1 MDMTNRS
8 FMDVILKRDKYR
20 GKIASFSSA
29 QIRMDASDVASAS
42 AAAIPDNSE
51 ASHNTWA
58 RRVHTRMMPEVAP
71 LLAYLRHAMRLTAA
85 VAIRPSQR
93 PAAPTQNTTG
103 IDRDEVSPQTG
114 QSRWRRPLSQLSH
127 LPLETLVALV
137 ATMLSVTAYV
147 WYAQQGLTL
156 AYEDSI
162 SHMMIARRVLFG
174 RTSGLGQLGAAWLPL
189 PHLLMLPFVWND
201 WMFHTGLAG
210 ALPSMAAYVITA
222 VYAARLGRLAFQSK
236 WAGWLA
242 ALVVML
248 NPDVLYMQSTP
259 MSEVE
264 LLATTLV
271 AVYYL
276 VRWAHMYRETDLV
289 KCALAVATGTL
300 IRFDG
305 WALACAIAVVVGI
318 LAWRRAGRMYAEAQ
332 LLLYSILGFAGC
344 ISYLIYQQVIFGN
357 ALEFY
362 NGTYSAQAQQAFAR
376 STSILP
382 TYHNTLFSAHTYAQ
396 AAVDTIGVGL
406 TAIALLGFCL
416 YVAQMRRP
424 PRLLPMLVVL
434 VPFAFNWLA
443 LYIGIIIVQ
452 TPEIAFN
459 GMHTYFNERYGMMMI
474 PAAAVFIAYWAA
486 RSRLLVAPLIAL
498 VLASSVI
505 GGVVTTPYVLGDP
518 LQGVTSHRLALAA
531 QEGAWLREHCSHS
544 AVLISGGSF
553 EAAMFDSNLPDA
565 QFITDSNAAA
575 FQSTLAHPQQAGCVV
590 MDPQA
595 PAYDPVW
602 AALHNRQDWRGAF
615 VLRAVVGTT
624 QLYERLSTAS
634 PAGGSA
640 SVFPRMQQ
648 MTPQHF
654 VAAWPRSLIAR
665 ATWSRLS
672 PGRV

>member
-1 MDMTNRS
+1 MDMTSRS
-8 FMDVILKRDKYR
+8 FVDAILRRDKHR
-20 GKIASFSSA
+20 GEVVSPYNVNA
-29 QIRMDASDVASAS
+29 RMDATIAGSAS
-42 AAAIPDNSE
+42 AAAILDNPEVPHRSRVRRM
-51 ASHNTWA
+51 SA
-58 RRVHTRMMPEVAP
+58 RMTAGVAP
-71 LLAYLRHAMRLTAA
+71 LVAHLRQAARPTAA
-85 VAIRPSQR
+85 IAVRPWQR
-93 PAAPTQNTTG
+93 SAAPNQLKTQV
-103 IDRDEVSPQTG
+103 DSDEGSHQTG
-114 QSRWRRPLSQLSH
+114 HHRSRDLFSSLSH
-127 LPLETLVALV
+127 LSLETYVALV
-137 ATMLSVTAYV
+137 ATTLSVAAYV
-147 WYAQQGLTL
+147 WYAQRGLTL

-174 RTSGLGQLGAAWLPL
+174 RTPGLGQLGAAWLPL
-189 PHLLMLPFVWND
+189 PHLLMVPFVWND

-210 ALPSMAAYVITA
+210 SLPSMAAYVITA
-222 VYAARLGRLAFQSK
+222 VYAARLGRLAFQSN

-289 KCALAVATGTL
+289 KCALAVAAGTL

-305 WALACAIAVVVGI
+305 WALACGIAVVVGI
-318 LAWRRAGRMYAEAQ
+318 LAWRRAGRIYAEAQ
-332 LLLYSILGFAGC
+332 LLLYSVLGFAGC
-344 ISYLIYQQVIFGN
+344 VAYLIYQQVIFGN

-376 STSILP
+376 SKSILP
-382 TYHNTLFSAHTYAQ
+382 TYHNALFSAHTYAQ
-396 AAVDTIGVGL
+396 TAVDTIGIGL

-416 YVAQMRRP
+416 YVAQTRRP
-424 PRLLPMLVVL
+424 PRLLPILVVL

-486 RSRLLVAPLIAL
+486 RSRVLVAPLLAL

-518 LQGVTSHRLALAA
+518 LQGVTSHRLALAT

-544 AVLISGGSF
+544 SILISGGSF
-553 EAAMFDSNLPDA
+553 EAAMFDSKLPDA

-575 FQSTLAHPQQAGCVV
+575 FQNALASPQQAGCVV

-595 PAYDPVW
+595 PVYDPVW
-602 AALHNRQDWRGAF
+602 AALHSRQDWRSAF

-634 PAGGSA
+634 PTSSGTSA
-640 SVFPRMQQ
+640 LPRTQQ
-648 MTPQHF
+648 MASQRR
-654 VAAWPRSLIAR
+654 VAAWPRLPLGSI
-665 ATWSRLS
+665 
-672 PGRV
+672 